1 MTTLSLLGGDW
12 EYQFE
17 DETNDV
23 AAVVGTRMLK
33 YVSGPVR
40 TTNAVYSDLAA
51 NADEFQAMGF
61 KNPMLPVT
69 PNAYTMENK
78 AFISRASSEWLKEGT
93 ITADWSLVGTAGNNA
108 GRGVLRVPYVDS
120 TPFIAS
126 DVGKRVTQTGTGDTG
141 TLLDYEVEPDGTL
154 VAWIRPE
161 DSTPVTGDLFDGTGA
176 LTVTNGTGVSASST
190 AATSGITRFTAIQ
203 AIGSVPTATEV
214 YIVQDRIK
222 LANSTDNAGFQFW
235 ATDPDVSLGIVS
247 VLIRTLNAAPTTT
260 DTDAIADGDLE
271 VFARRYTSLYD
282 NFRLNVSAG
291 GFSALPLSS
300 APDINN
306 TTGYRRVTEVAATG
320 TGPFEVGDVATE
332 AVSGAQVVITAVGGT
347 TATPIL
353 EYYPVGNLDDLFG
366 SGAQT
371 LTGSPSGAT
380 MTTAAPVANLLGP
393 TDTASGEGG
402 TVTITLG
409 NTSRDHDN
417 SGTAEPYSVIVD
429 AQSNVPISKVYERI
443 KYVTR
448 RGGDAT
454 DLFGAGVNVPGETYR
469 GLEAAVYYDSPAGTF
484 GEGEDIVVFG
494 GTWSAR
500 SMAVHTSTAPEGVNQ
515 TYITVTDQQTSLDS
529 LANNDVLDD
538 EALDSVTV
546 DTVGA
551 GGAIVAIASV
561 KASPFGTFTGTQIFG
576 AQGIDFRNPDG
587 ADTQAYILTDDLGT
601 LRTPPNTIA
610 FTVANTRQFDR
621 ILVARDTGTAGVI
634 DKDKFGGMTAVA
646 ASSKTITIAGS
657 IVAADQVPEIGVVRV
672 VENTLE
678 EEHRYYY
685 ESRTIGAG
693 AVFTLYDITAASAVA
708 GTSDTVLNKT
718 GGPSFITE
726 GVQVGMLVYVAGRT
740 STYEVTGSIAADSL
754 AIRLLYGAGGFVS
767 TDAFTINETIQLY
780 AVTDDIFDT
789 ILDYEEDI
797 GTDGTPG
804 SMSNSFVKTAGTF
817 GTVVQVRQGKNIL
830 PFEQNQDVGQTSTT
844 VTTVRTPDTIAI

>member
-108 GRGVLRVPYVDS
+108 GRGVLRVPYVDA

-235 ATDPDVSLGIVS
+235 ATDPNVSLGIVS

-417 SGTAEPYSVIVD
+417 SGTAEPYSVIID

-454 DLFGAGVNVPGETYR
+454 DLFGVGVNVPGETYR

-693 AVFTLYDITAASAVA
+693 AVFTLYNITAAAATA
-708 GTSDTVLNKT
+708 GTSSTTLSKT

-726 GVQVGMLVYVAGRT
+726 GVQVGMLVQDTTNTG
-740 STYEVTGSIAADSL
+740 TYEVVSVDGADDL
-754 AIRLLYGAGGFVS
+754 TIRHLYGADLFASGDS
-767 TDAFTINETIQLY
+767 YTINETIQLY